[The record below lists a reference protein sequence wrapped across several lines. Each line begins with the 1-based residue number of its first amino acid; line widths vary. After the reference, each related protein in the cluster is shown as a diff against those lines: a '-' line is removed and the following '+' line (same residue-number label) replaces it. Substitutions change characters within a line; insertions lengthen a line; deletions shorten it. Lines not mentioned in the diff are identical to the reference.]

1 MFNYASYLEF
11 YSNNQIDS
19 WVYFWHS
26 EIQDKRVNNSLQKVK
41 IQLAIKMMLLRSC
54 KNIKYLDIFESE
66 TYSNSLPYPFTKI
79 SSSGIDNTN
88 NIENINNIDNTSNI
102 DNFENSNNPNN
113 PNNPNSINN
122 IDIYKIYNINNILLS
137 LNLSKLDFL
146 LHSSKDIKTINKFV
160 IKLSDQ
166 CKKILYMNVLVSGKV
181 FPLEL
186 RDSLVKLIDSQIKL
200 KEFGLRFLYRNHLT
214 QPHIINLESHANT
227 LKQLQLVDID
237 FTGFSF
243 KNLKVLR
250 NLEVLSIHYCLGFFE
265 EEKRYYRSS
274 EKIFP
279 KLQKLELI
287 KNHKAIDQKFIYIK
301 LDSLKTLIYIN
312 NHENEFIKRVVPIVS
327 HNCPNLITLCC
338 LIVEIEI
345 TSEISKL
352 QHLQQLQLGGA
363 TYFPED
369 LLILVENL
377 PRSLIILNLLHIY
390 SYDHIR
396 FNDFIK
402 KCNIQL
408 KVLLLPFEIKLNL
421 LIELKNYIKKFKCL
435 KDIKITRIYEPDI
448 DDKEMLDLFN
458 EEGIKYTTR
467 NLRSVL
473 ELKETFENFLN

>member
-19 WVYFWHS
+19 WVYFWYSGTH
-26 EIQDKRVNNSLQKVK
+26 DKYLNISLQKFK
-41 IQLAIKMMLLRSC
+41 IQSIQSAIKMMLLRSC
-54 KNIKYLDIFESE
+54 KNIKHLDIFESE
-66 TYSNSLPYPFTKI
+66 IYSNSLPYPFTKKI

-88 NIENINNIDNTSNI
+88 NIENTNIENTNNIVNTNT
-102 DNFENSNNPNN
+102 NNTNN
-113 PNNPNSINN
+113 TNNINN
-122 IDIYKIYNINNILLS
+122 IDIYKIYNINNISLS

-146 LHSSKDIKTINKFV
+146 FFSSKDIETTNKFV
-160 IKLSDQ
+160 IKLSNQ
-166 CKKILYMNVLVSGKV
+166 CRKILYMNLLISGKI
-181 FPLEL
+181 FPPEL
-186 RDSLVKLIDSQIKL
+186 HDSLTKLIDSQIKL
-200 KEFGLRFLYRNHLT
+200 EEFGLRFRYRNHLT
-214 QPHIINLESHANT
+214 RPHIINLESHANT
-227 LKQLQLVDID
+227 LKKLQLIDID

-243 KNLKVLR
+243 NNLKVLR

-265 EEKRYYRSS
+265 EEKSYRSS
-274 EKIFP
+274 ENIFP

-312 NHENEFIKRVVPIVS
+312 NHENEFIKRVVTIIS
-327 HNCPNLITLCC
+327 HNCTNLITLCC

-352 QHLQQLQLGGA
+352 QHLQQLQLGGE

-377 PRSLIILNLLHIY
+377 PKSLIILNLLNIY
-390 SYDHIR
+390 SYDHLK
-396 FNDFIK
+396 FNNFIK
-402 KCNIQL
+402 KCNVHL
-408 KVLLLPFEIKLNL
+408 EVLILPFEIKLNL

-435 KDIKITRIYEPDI
+435 KDIKITRIYESGI

-467 NLRSVL
+467 NLRKPLQSPSFPL
-473 ELKETFENFLN
+473 